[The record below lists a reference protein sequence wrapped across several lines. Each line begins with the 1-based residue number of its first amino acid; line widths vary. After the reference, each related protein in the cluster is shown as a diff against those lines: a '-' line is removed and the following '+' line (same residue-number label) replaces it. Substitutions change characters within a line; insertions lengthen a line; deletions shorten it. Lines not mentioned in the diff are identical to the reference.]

1 MNELGGLS
9 VVLALVI
16 LAAAILWVILPFAI
30 FGIKGHLTN
39 ITFELREGRKTSE
52 AILDEMKLQRGSL
65 EQLNGLLSQAIR
77 RPAAPPPVPPVP
89 GAPRI

>member
-16 LAAAILWVILPFAI
+16 LAAAVLWVILPFAI

-39 ITFELREGRKTSE
+39 ITFELREGRKTAE
-52 AILDEMKLQRGSL
+52 AQLEETRQLRGAI
-65 EQLNGLLSQAIR
+65 ERLNDLLSRAVR
-77 RPAAPPPVPPVP
+77 KPAVPAVPPKV
-89 GAPRI
+89 